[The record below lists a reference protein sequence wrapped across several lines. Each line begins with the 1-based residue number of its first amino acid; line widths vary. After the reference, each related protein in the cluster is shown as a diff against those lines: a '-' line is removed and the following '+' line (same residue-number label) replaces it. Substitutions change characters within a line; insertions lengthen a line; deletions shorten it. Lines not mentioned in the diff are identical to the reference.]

1 MSCKRYQRL
10 LWSYASQ
17 ELSAAEQ
24 AAVEQHL
31 TRCARCRHTLQS
43 VQQTRQALHS
53 MPRYRAPE
61 SLRERVHAEIA
72 RRCTKQVA
80 VPSGTRWTLGLNWR
94 WALAPV
100 LGVLVAL
107 LWWWSQPS
115 NPMPPQPSPEVAVTS
130 QEYAE
135 TCIEMH
141 QQLEMADWAGTPTA
155 NYLIT
160 TGFTR

>member
-1 MSCKRYQRL
+1 MSCKRYRRL
-10 LWSYASQ
+10 LWSYASD
-17 ELSAAEQ
+17 ELRAVER

-43 VQQTRQALHS
+43 VQWTRQALQS
-53 MPRYRAPE
+53 LPRHRAPE
-61 SLRERVHAEIA
+61 SLLERVRTEIA
-72 RRCTKQVA
+72 SQPAKRVA
-80 VPSGTRWTLGLNWR
+80 APRGARLIQGLNWR

-100 LGVLVAL
+100 LGALVAL
-107 LWWWSQPS
+107 FWWWSQSP
-115 NPMPPQPSPEVAVTS
+115 NPTPPQPFPEVAVTS

-135 TCIEMH
+135 TCIDMH

>member
-1 MSCKRYQRL
+1 MSCKRYRRL
-10 LWSYASQ
+10 LWSYASD
-17 ELSAAEQ
+17 ELRAVER

-31 TRCARCRHTLQS
+31 TCCAHCRHTLQS
-43 VQQTRQALHS
+43 VQQTLQALRA
-53 MPRYRAPE
+53 MPRHRAPE
-61 SLRERVHAEIA
+61 SLLARVHAEIA
-72 RRCTKQVA
+72 RQPAKRTA
-80 VPSGTRWTLGLNWR
+80 VPSGRRWMVPLGWR

-107 LWWWSQPS
+107 LWWWSQSPH
-115 NPMPPQPSPEVAVTS
+115 PTPPQPFPEVAVTS

>member
-1 MSCKRYQRL
+1 MSCKRYWRL
-10 LWSYASQ
+10 LWSYA
-17 ELSAAEQ
+17 EGDLSAAAR

-31 TRCARCRHTLQS
+31 TRCAPCRHTLPS
-43 VQQTRQALHS
+43 VQRTRQALQS
-53 MPRYRAPE
+53 LPRYRAPE
-61 SLRERVHAEIA
+61 ALLERVRAEIA
-72 RRCTKQVA
+72 SQPAKRVA
-80 VPSGTRWTLGLNWR
+80 APRGVRLTLGLNWR

-107 LWWWSQPS
+107 FWWWSQSP
-115 NPMPPQPSPEVAVTS
+115 NPTPPQPFPEVAVTS

-135 TCIEMH
+135 TCIDMH

>member
-1 MSCKRYQRL
+1 MSCWRYQRL
-10 LWSYASQ
+10 LWSYADGD
-17 ELSAAEQ
+17 LSAAER
-24 AAVEQHL
+24 AAIEQHL

-43 VQQTRQALHS
+43 VQRTRQALQS
-53 MPRYRAPE
+53 LPRYRAPE
-61 SLRERVHAEIA
+61 SLLERVHAEIA
-72 RRCTKQVA
+72 SRRAERVA
-80 VPSGTRWTLGLNWR
+80 APSGTRLRLSWR

-107 LWWWSQPS
+107 LWWWSQSP
-115 NPMPPQPSPEVAVTS
+115 NPTPPQPFPEVAVTS

>member
-1 MSCKRYQRL
+1 MSCWRYQRL
-10 LWSYASQ
+10 LWSYADGD
-17 ELSAAEQ
+17 LSAVER
-24 AAVEQHL
+24 AAIEQHL

-43 VQQTRQALHS
+43 VQRTRQALQS
-53 MPRYRAPE
+53 LSRYRAPE
-61 SLRERVHAEIA
+61 SLLERVHAEIA
-72 RRCTKQVA
+72 SRHTERVA
-80 VPSGTRWTLGLNWR
+80 APSGMRLRLSWR

-107 LWWWSQPS
+107 LWWWSQSP
-115 NPMPPQPSPEVAVTS
+115 NPTPPQPFPEVAVTS